1 MAMKK
6 AWLLVA
12 SLMFALPAHAQ
23 KTEEITYLLPAPP
36 FLPAFAPWM
45 LAQQRGYF
53 TQEGLKVNF
62 VTAKGGVDAAVQVG
76 AGNAPVG
83 GAIGD
88 TPIIARAQGVPV
100 KAVALLGGR
109 ALAHLVVH
117 DGKGI
122 GGPKDLKG
130 RTVSVMAYQ
139 DTTYYVLLGML
150 ASAGLTKN
158 DVNAQAAGPTG
169 VWQLFAAG
177 KADAMSAV
185 PEWIANA
192 RDAGA
197 KVKVYESDQHFNSM
211 AQVIIASE
219 RTIKERPE
227 LVRKVVRATL
237 KGLND
242 IMQNPKAAIGDYI
255 VAVPQYKG
263 REAYVEEVFGLY
275 NSLVY
280 PGQKQ
285 LGVIDPARLA
295 ALQKFYVQQGI
306 VRQETPIND
315 LYTNEFVQ

>member
-1 MAMKK
+1 
-6 AWLLVA
+6 
-12 SLMFALPAHAQ
+12 
-23 KTEEITYLLPAPP
+23 
-36 FLPAFAPWM
+36 
-45 LAQQRGYF
+45 
-53 TQEGLKVNF
+53 
-62 VTAKGGVDAAVQVG
+62 
-76 AGNAPVG
+76 
-83 GAIGD
+83 
-88 TPIIARAQGVPV
+88 
-100 KAVALLGGR
+100 
-109 ALAHLVVH
+109 
-117 DGKGI
+117 
-122 GGPKDLKG
+122 
-130 RTVSVMAYQ
+130 MAYQ

-150 ASAGLTKN
+150 ASAGLNKN

-242 IMQNPKAAIGDYI
+242 IMQNPKAAVGDYI

-285 LGVIDPARLA
+285 LGIIDESRLA

-306 VRQETPIND
+306 VRQETPLKD

>member
-1 MAMKK
+1 MKK
-6 AWLLVA
+6 ALLLLA
-12 SLMFALPAHAQ
+12 LAIALPVQAQ
-23 KTEEITYLLPAPP
+23 TEEITYLLPAPS
-36 FLPAFAPWM
+36 FLPAFAPWL

-53 TQEGLKVNF
+53 AQEGLKVNF
-62 VTAKGGVDAAVQVG
+62 VTAKGGVDCAVQVG
-76 AGNAPVG
+76 AGNAPIG

-117 DGKGI
+117 EGRGI
-122 GGPKDLKG
+122 NSPKDLKG

-139 DTTYYVLLGML
+139 DTTYYVLLGMM
-150 ASAGLTKN
+150 AAAGLGKS
-158 DVNAQAAGPTG
+158 DVDAQAAGPAG

-177 KADAMSAV
+177 KTDAMSAV

-192 RDAGA
+192 RGAGA
-197 KVKVYESDQHFNSM
+197 KIKIYESDQSFNSM

-219 RTIKERPE
+219 DTIKKRPE

-237 KGLND
+237 KGVRD
-242 IMQNPKAAIGDYI
+242 IMTNPKGAIADYI
-255 VAVPQYKG
+255 AAVPQYKG
-263 REAYVEEVFGLY
+263 KEAYIEEVFNLY
-275 NSLVY
+275 NTLVY
-280 PGQKQ
+280 PGQKT

-295 ALQKFYVQQGI
+295 SLQKFYVQQGI
-306 VRQETPIND
+306 VQKETPLGD

>member
-1 MAMKK
+1 MKRMILFLLLAISFSVK
-6 AWLLVA
+6 A
-12 SLMFALPAHAQ
+12 Q
-23 KTEEITYLLPAPP
+23 TEEITYLLPAPP

-53 TQEGLKVNF
+53 AQEGLKVNF
-62 VTAKGGVDAAVQVG
+62 VTAKGGVDCAVQVG
-76 AGNAPVG
+76 AGNAPIG

-122 GGPKDLKG
+122 NGPRDLKG

-150 ASAGLTKN
+150 ASAGLNKS
-158 DVNAQAAGPTG
+158 DVDAQAAGPAG

-177 KADAMSAV
+177 KTDAMSAV

-192 RDAGA
+192 RAAG
-197 KVKVYESDQHFNSM
+197 VKLKIYESDQYFNSM
-211 AQVIIASE
+211 AQVVIASE
-219 RTIKERPE
+219 KTIKERPD

-237 KGLND
+237 KGVRD
-242 IMQNPKAAIGDYI
+242 IMTNPKAVIADYLA
-255 VAVPQYKG
+255 AVPQYKG
-263 REAYVEEVFGLY
+263 REAYIEEVFGLY
-275 NSLVY
+275 NTLVY
-280 PGQKQ
+280 PGQPS
-285 LGVIDPARLA
+285 LGVIDPARMS
-295 ALQKFYVQQGI
+295 ALQKFYFQQGI
-306 VRQETPIND
+306 VQKETPVGE
-315 LYTNEFVQ
+315 LYTNDFVQ

>member
-1 MAMKK
+1 MRKFCA
-6 AWLLVA
+6 V
-12 SLMFALPAHAQ
+12 FALLISSNSFSQ
-23 KTEEITYLLPAPP
+23 EEITYLLPAPA

-53 TQEGLKVNF
+53 AQEGLKVNF
-62 VTAKGGVDAAVQVG
+62 VAAKGGVDAAVQVG

-117 DGKGI
+117 DGRGI

-130 RTVSVMAYQ
+130 RTVSVMAFQ
-139 DTTYYVLLGML
+139 DTTYYVLLGMI
-150 ASAGLTKN
+150 AAAGLSKN
-158 DVNAQAAGPTG
+158 DIEAQAAGPAG

-177 KADAMSAV
+177 KTDAMSAV

-192 RDAGA
+192 RAAGA
-197 KVKVYESDQHFNSM
+197 KFKIYESDQYFNSM
-211 AQVIIASE
+211 AQVVIASE
-219 RTIKERPE
+219 DTIRKRPD

-237 KGLND
+237 KGVRD
-242 IMQNPKAAIGDYI
+242 IMTNPKGAVADY
-255 VAVPQYKG
+255 VAAVPQYKG
-263 REAYVEEVFGLY
+263 KEAYIEEVFGLY
-275 NSLVY
+275 NTLVY
-280 PGQKQ
+280 PGQKT
-285 LGVIDPARLA
+285 LGIIDPARMA
-295 ALQKFYVQQGI
+295 ALQKFYFQQGI
-306 VRQETPIND
+306 VQKETPIGD

>member
-1 MAMKK
+1 MRKT
-6 AWLLVA
+6 LLLLA
-12 SLMFALPAHAQ
+12 LAIALPVQAQ
-23 KTEEITYLLPAPP
+23 TEEITYLLPAPS

-53 TQEGLKVNF
+53 AQEGLKVNF
-62 VTAKGGVDAAVQVG
+62 VTAKGGVDCAVQVG
-76 AGNAPVG
+76 AGNAPIG

-117 DGKGI
+117 EGRGI
-122 GGPKDLKG
+122 NSPKDLKG

-150 ASAGLTKN
+150 AAAGLGKN
-158 DVNAQAAGPTG
+158 DVDAQAAGPAG

-177 KADAMSAV
+177 KTDAMSAV

-192 RDAGA
+192 RGAGA
-197 KVKVYESDQHFNSM
+197 KIKIYESDQSFNSM
-211 AQVIIASE
+211 AQVIIASDD
-219 RTIKERPE
+219 TIKKRPE

-237 KGLND
+237 KGVRD
-242 IMQNPKAAIGDYI
+242 IMTNPKGAIADYI
-255 VAVPQYKG
+255 AAVPQYKG
-263 REAYVEEVFGLY
+263 KEAYIEEVFNLY
-275 NSLVY
+275 NTLVY
-280 PGQKQ
+280 PGQKT

-295 ALQKFYVQQGI
+295 TLQKFYVQQGI
-306 VRQETPIND
+306 VHKETPLGD

>member
-1 MAMKK
+1 MKK
-6 AWLLVA
+6 ILAALALLISGSAVA
-12 SLMFALPAHAQ
+12 Q
-23 KTEEITYLLPAPP
+23 EEITYLLPAPA

-53 TQEGLKVNF
+53 AQEGLKVSF
-62 VTAKGGVDAAVQVG
+62 VIAKGGVDCAVQVG
-76 AGNAPVG
+76 AGNAPIG

-109 ALAHLVVH
+109 ALAHLAVH
-117 DGKGI
+117 EGKGI
-122 GGPKDLKG
+122 NSPKDLKG

-150 ASAGLTKN
+150 AAAGLQKG
-158 DVNAQAAGPTG
+158 DVDAQAAGPAG

-177 KADAMSAV
+177 KTDAMSAV

-192 RDAGA
+192 RAAGA
-197 KVKVYESDQHFNSM
+197 KVKIYESDQSFNSM
-211 AQVIIASE
+211 AQVVIASE
-219 RTIKERPE
+219 DTIRKRPD

-237 KGLND
+237 KGVRD
-242 IMQNPKAAIGDYI
+242 IMTNPKGAVADY
-255 VAVPQYKG
+255 VAAVPQYKG
-263 REAYVEEVFGLY
+263 KEPYIEEVFGLY
-275 NSLVY
+275 NTLVY
-280 PGQKQ
+280 PGQKT
-285 LGVIDPARLA
+285 LGIIDPARMA

-306 VRQETPIND
+306 VQKETPIGD

>member
-1 MAMKK
+1 MRKLFA
-6 AWLLVA
+6 V
-12 SLMFALPAHAQ
+12 FALALSGNAVSQ
-23 KTEEITYLLPAPP
+23 TQEITYMLPAPG

-53 TQEGLKVNF
+53 QQEGLKVNF

-109 ALAHLVVH
+109 ALAHLAVH

-122 GGPKDLKG
+122 NGPKDLKG

-139 DTTYYVLLGML
+139 DTTYYVLLGMM
-150 ASAGLTKN
+150 ASAGLKKN
-158 DVNAQAAGPTG
+158 DVDAQAAGPAG

-177 KADAMSAV
+177 KTDAMSAV
-185 PEWIANA
+185 PEWIVNA
-192 RDAGA
+192 KGAGA

-211 AQVIIASE
+211 AQVVIASE
-219 RTIKERPE
+219 KTIKENPE

-237 KGLND
+237 KGLRD
-242 IMQNPKAAIGDYI
+242 IMQNPKAVIPDY
-255 VAVPQYKG
+255 VAAVPQYKG
-263 REAYVEEVFGLY
+263 KEAYIEEVLTLY
-275 NSLVY
+275 NQLVY
-280 PGQKQ
+280 PGQKT

-295 ALQKFYVQQGI
+295 QLQKFYVSQGI
-306 VRQETPIND
+306 VSKEAPVGE
-315 LYTNEFVQ
+315 LYTNDFVQ

>member
-1 MAMKK
+1 MKK
-6 AWLLVA
+6 FLGL
-12 SLMFALPAHAQ
+12 FAFLFSVNSFSQ
-23 KTEEITYLLPAPP
+23 ETITYLLPAPG

-53 TQEGLKVNF
+53 AQEGLKVNF
-62 VTAKGGVDAAVQVG
+62 VTAKGGVDCAVQVG
-76 AGNAPVG
+76 AGNAPIG

-109 ALAHLVVH
+109 ALAHLAVH

-122 GGPKDLKG
+122 NTPKDLKG

-150 ASAGLTKN
+150 AAAGLGKN
-158 DVNAQAAGPTG
+158 DVDAQAAGPAG

-177 KADAMSAV
+177 KTDAMSAV

-192 RDAGA
+192 RAAGA
-197 KVKVYESDQHFNSM
+197 KVKIYESDQSFNSM
-211 AQVIIASE
+211 AQVVIASE
-219 RTIKERPE
+219 DTIRKRPD

-237 KGLND
+237 KGVRD
-242 IMQNPKAAIGDYI
+242 IMTNPKGAVADYI
-255 VAVPQYKG
+255 AAVPQHKG
-263 REAYVEEVFGLY
+263 KEAYVEEVFGLY
-275 NSLVY
+275 NTLVY
-280 PGQKQ
+280 PGQKT
-285 LGVIDPARLA
+285 LGIIDPARMA

-306 VRQETPIND
+306 VQKETPIGD

>member
-1 MAMKK
+1 MKK
-6 AWLLVA
+6 AWLLIA
-12 SLMFALPAHAQ
+12 SLIVALPVQAQ
-23 KTEEITYLLPAPP
+23 KVEEITYLLPAPA

-53 TQEGLKVNF
+53 AQEGLKVKF
-62 VTAKGGVDAAVQVG
+62 VTAKGGVDCAVQVG
-76 AGNAPVG
+76 AGNAPIG

-88 TPIIARAQGVPV
+88 TPIIARAQGVPI

-109 ALAHLVVH
+109 ALAHLAVH
-117 DGKGI
+117 EGKGI
-122 GGPKDLKG
+122 NGPKDLKG

-150 ASAGLTKN
+150 AAAGLTKN
-158 DVNAQAAGPTG
+158 DVDAQAAGPAG

-177 KADAMSAV
+177 KTDAMSAV

-192 RDAGA
+192 RGAGA
-197 KVKVYESDQHFNSM
+197 KVKVYESDETFNSM

-219 RTIKERPE
+219 KTIKEQPE

-237 KGLND
+237 KGLKD
-242 IMQNPKAAIGDYI
+242 IMQNPNGAIADYI
-255 VAVPQYKG
+255 AAVPQYKG

-275 NSLVY
+275 NKLVY
-280 PGQKQ
+280 PGQKK
-285 LGVIDPARLA
+285 LGVIDESRLA
-295 ALQKFYVQQGI
+295 ALQKFYVQQNI
-306 VRQETPIND
+306 VRQETPLKD

>member
-1 MAMKK
+1 MKTTALLMA
-6 AWLLVA
+6 LVLSFSA
-12 SLMFALPAHAQ
+12 RAQ
-23 KTEEITYLLPAPP
+23 TEEITYLLPAPA

-53 TQEGLKVNF
+53 AQEGLKVNF

-76 AGNAPVG
+76 AGNAPIG

-122 GGPKDLKG
+122 NSPKDLKG

-150 ASAGLTKN
+150 AAAGLGKN
-158 DVNAQAAGPTG
+158 DVEAQAAGPSG

-177 KADAMSAV
+177 KTDAMSAV

-192 RDAGA
+192 RGAGA
-197 KVKVYESDQHFNSM
+197 KIKIYESDHSFNSM
-211 AQVIIASE
+211 AQVVIASE
-219 RTIKERPE
+219 DTIKKRPD

-237 KGLND
+237 KGVRD
-242 IMQNPKAAIGDYI
+242 IMTNPKDAVADYI
-255 VAVPQYKG
+255 AAVPQHKG
-263 REAYVEEVFGLY
+263 KEAYIEEVFGLY
-275 NSLVY
+275 NTLVY
-280 PGQKQ
+280 PGQKT
-285 LGVIDPARLA
+285 LGIIDPARMA

-306 VRQETPIND
+306 VQKETPIGD

>member
-1 MAMKK
+1 MNHNIKRA
-6 AWLLVA
+6 AVLLSLLVPL
-12 SLMFALPAHAQ
+12 SVKAQ
-23 KTEEITYLLPAPP
+23 TQEITYLLPAPG

-53 TQEGLKVNF
+53 QQEGLKVNF

-109 ALAHLVVH
+109 ALAHLAVH

-122 GGPKDLKG
+122 NGPKDLKG

-139 DTTYYVLLGML
+139 DTTYYVLLGMM
-150 ASAGLTKN
+150 ASAGLKKN
-158 DVNAQAAGPTG
+158 DVDAQAAGPAG

-177 KADAMSAV
+177 KTDAMSAV
-185 PEWIANA
+185 PEWIVNA
-192 RDAGA
+192 KGAGA

-211 AQVIIASE
+211 AQIVIASE
-219 RTIKERPE
+219 KTIKENPE

-237 KGLND
+237 KGLRD
-242 IMQNPKAAIGDYI
+242 IMQNPKAVIPDY
-255 VAVPQYKG
+255 VAAVPQYKG
-263 REAYVEEVFGLY
+263 KEAYIEEVLGLY
-275 NSLVY
+275 NQLVY
-280 PGQKQ
+280 PGQKT

-295 ALQKFYVQQGI
+295 QLQKFYVSQGI
-306 VRQETPIND
+306 VSKEAPIGD

>member
-1 MAMKK
+1 MKK
-6 AWLLVA
+6 AWLLIA
-12 SLMFALPAHAQ
+12 SLTFALPVQAQ
-23 KTEEITYLLPAPP
+23 KLEEITYLLPAPA

-53 TQEGLKVNF
+53 AQEGLKVNF
-62 VTAKGGVDAAVQVG
+62 VTAKGGVDCAVQVG
-76 AGNAPVG
+76 AGNAPIG

-109 ALAHLVVH
+109 ALAHLAVH
-117 DGKGI
+117 EGKGI
-122 GGPKDLKG
+122 NGPKDLKG
-130 RTVSVMAYQ
+130 KTVSVMAYQ

-150 ASAGLTKN
+150 AAAGLTKN
-158 DVNAQAAGPTG
+158 DVDAQAAGPAG

-177 KADAMSAV
+177 KTDAMSAV

-192 RDAGA
+192 RGTGA
-197 KVKVYESDQHFNSM
+197 KVKVYESDETFNSM

-219 RTIKERPE
+219 KTIKERPE

-242 IMQNPKAAIGDYI
+242 IMQNPKGAVGDYI
-255 VAVPQYKG
+255 AAVPQYKG

-275 NSLVY
+275 NKLVY
-280 PGQKQ
+280 PGQKK
-285 LGVIDPARLA
+285 LGVIDESRLA
-295 ALQKFYVQQGI
+295 ALQKFYVQQNI
-306 VRQETPIND
+306 VRQETPLKD

>member
-1 MAMKK
+1 MRK
-6 AWLLVA
+6 ALLLA
-12 SLMFALPAHAQ
+12 SLLFALPVQAQ
-23 KTEEITYLLPAPP
+23 QAEEVTYLLPAPA

-53 TQEGLKVNF
+53 AQEGLKVNF
-62 VTAKGGVDAAVQVG
+62 VTAKGGVDCAVQVG
-76 AGNAPVG
+76 AGNAPIG

-88 TPIIARAQGVPV
+88 TPIIARAQGVPI

-117 DGKGI
+117 EGKGI
-122 GGPKDLKG
+122 NGPRDLKG

-139 DTTYYVLLGML
+139 DTTYYVLLGMM
-150 ASAGLTKN
+150 ASAGLNKN
-158 DVNAQAAGPTG
+158 DVDAQAAGPTG

-192 RDAGA
+192 RGAGA
-197 KVKVYESDQHFNSM
+197 KVKIYESDQHFNSM

-219 RTIKERPE
+219 KTIRERPE

-237 KGLND
+237 KGLRD
-242 IMQNPKAAIGDYI
+242 IMTNPKAAVADYI
-255 VAVPQYKG
+255 AAVPQYKG

-275 NSLVY
+275 NTLVY
-280 PGQKQ
+280 PGQQ
-285 LGVIDPARLA
+285 TLGVIDPARLA

-306 VRQETPIND
+306 VRQETPLND
-315 LYTNEFVQ
+315 LYTNDFLK

>member
-1 MAMKK
+1 MKK
-6 AWLLVA
+6 ALLFLALVA
-12 SLMFALPAHAQ
+12 SFPLPVQAQ
-23 KTEEITYLLPAPP
+23 TEEITYLLPAPS

-53 TQEGLKVNF
+53 AQEGLKVNF
-62 VTAKGGVDAAVQVG
+62 VSAKGGVDCAVQVG
-76 AGNAPVG
+76 AGNAPIG

-117 DGKGI
+117 EGRGI
-122 GGPKDLKG
+122 NGPKDLKG

-139 DTTYYVLLGML
+139 DTTYYVLLGMM
-150 ASAGLTKN
+150 AAAGLGKS
-158 DVNAQAAGPTG
+158 DVDAQAAGPAG

-177 KADAMSAV
+177 KTDAMSAV

-192 RDAGA
+192 RGAGA
-197 KVKVYESDQHFNSM
+197 KIKIYESDQSFNSM
-211 AQVIIASE
+211 AQVIIASDD
-219 RTIKERPE
+219 TIKKRPE

-237 KGLND
+237 KGVRD
-242 IMQNPKAAIGDYI
+242 IMTNPKGAIADYI
-255 VAVPQYKG
+255 AAVPQYKG
-263 REAYVEEVFGLY
+263 KEAYIEEVFNLY
-275 NSLVY
+275 NTLVY
-280 PGQKQ
+280 PGQKT

-295 ALQKFYVQQGI
+295 TLQKFYVQQGI
-306 VRQETPIND
+306 VQKETPLGD

>member
-1 MAMKK
+1 MKRMILFLLLAISFSVK
-6 AWLLVA
+6 A
-12 SLMFALPAHAQ
+12 Q
-23 KTEEITYLLPAPP
+23 TEEITYLLPAPP

-53 TQEGLKVNF
+53 AQEGLKVNF
-62 VTAKGGVDAAVQVG
+62 VTAKGGVDCAVQVG
-76 AGNAPVG
+76 AGNAPIG

-122 GGPKDLKG
+122 NGPRDLKG

-150 ASAGLTKN
+150 ASAGLNKS
-158 DVNAQAAGPTG
+158 DVDAQAAGPAG

-177 KADAMSAV
+177 KTDAMSAV

-192 RDAGA
+192 RAAG
-197 KVKVYESDQHFNSM
+197 VKLKIYESDQYFNSM
-211 AQVIIASE
+211 AQVVIASE
-219 RTIKERPE
+219 KTIKERPD

-237 KGLND
+237 KGVRD
-242 IMQNPKAAIGDYI
+242 IMTNPKAVIADYLA
-255 VAVPQYKG
+255 AVPQYKG
-263 REAYVEEVFGLY
+263 REAYIEEVFGLY
-275 NSLVY
+275 NTLVY
-280 PGQKQ
+280 PGQPT
-285 LGVIDPARLA
+285 LGVIDPARMS
-295 ALQKFYVQQGI
+295 ALQKFYFQQGI
-306 VRQETPIND
+306 VQKETPVGE
-315 LYTNEFVQ
+315 LYTNDFVQ

>member
-1 MAMKK
+1 MKK
-6 AWLLVA
+6 ALLLLA
-12 SLMFALPAHAQ
+12 LAIALPVQAQ
-23 KTEEITYLLPAPP
+23 TEEITYLLPAPS
-36 FLPAFAPWM
+36 FLPAFAPWL

-53 TQEGLKVNF
+53 AQEGLKVNF
-62 VTAKGGVDAAVQVG
+62 VTAKGGVDCAVQVG
-76 AGNAPVG
+76 AGNAPIG

-117 DGKGI
+117 EGRGI
-122 GGPKDLKG
+122 NGPKDLKG

-150 ASAGLTKN
+150 AAAGLGKN
-158 DVNAQAAGPTG
+158 DVDAQAAGPAG

-177 KADAMSAV
+177 KTDAMSAV

-192 RDAGA
+192 RGAGA
-197 KVKVYESDQHFNSM
+197 KIKIYESDQSFNSM
-211 AQVIIASE
+211 AQVIIASDD
-219 RTIKERPE
+219 TIKKRPE

-237 KGLND
+237 KGVRD
-242 IMQNPKAAIGDYI
+242 IMTNPKGAIADYI
-255 VAVPQYKG
+255 AAVPQYKG
-263 REAYVEEVFGLY
+263 KEAYIEEVFNLY
-275 NSLVY
+275 NTLVY
-280 PGQKQ
+280 PGQKT

-295 ALQKFYVQQGI
+295 SLQKFYVQQGI
-306 VRQETPIND
+306 VQKETPLGD

>member
-1 MAMKK
+1 MKK
-6 AWLLVA
+6 ALL
-12 SLMFALPAHAQ
+12 LLALAVSFPFPVQAQ
-23 KTEEITYLLPAPP
+23 TEEITYLLPAPS
-36 FLPAFAPWM
+36 FLPAFAPWL

-53 TQEGLKVNF
+53 AQEGLKVNF
-62 VTAKGGVDAAVQVG
+62 VTAKGGVDCAVQVG
-76 AGNAPVG
+76 AGNAPIG

-117 DGKGI
+117 EGRGI
-122 GGPKDLKG
+122 NGPKDLKG

-150 ASAGLTKN
+150 AAAGLGKN
-158 DVNAQAAGPTG
+158 DVDAQAAGPAG

-177 KADAMSAV
+177 KTDAMSAV

-192 RDAGA
+192 RGAGA
-197 KVKVYESDQHFNSM
+197 KIKIYESDQSFNSM
-211 AQVIIASE
+211 AQVIIVSDD
-219 RTIKERPE
+219 TIKKRPE

-237 KGLND
+237 KGVRD
-242 IMQNPKAAIGDYI
+242 IMTNPKGAIADYI
-255 VAVPQYKG
+255 AAVPQYKG
-263 REAYVEEVFGLY
+263 KEAYIEEVFNLY
-275 NSLVY
+275 NTLVY
-280 PGQKQ
+280 PGQKT

-295 ALQKFYVQQGI
+295 SLQKFYVQQGI
-306 VRQETPIND
+306 VQKETPLGD

>member
-1 MAMKK
+1 MKK
-6 AWLLVA
+6 ALLLA
-12 SLMFALPAHAQ
+12 SLLFALPVHAQ
-23 KTEEITYLLPAPP
+23 QTEEITYLLPAPA

-53 TQEGLKVNF
+53 AQEGLKVNF
-62 VTAKGGVDAAVQVG
+62 MAAKGGVDCAVQVG
-76 AGNAPVG
+76 AGNAPLG

-117 DGKGI
+117 EGKGI
-122 GGPKDLKG
+122 NGPRDLKG

-139 DTTYYVLLGML
+139 DTTYYVLLGMM
-150 ASAGLTKN
+150 ASAGLNKN
-158 DVNAQAAGPTG
+158 DVDAQAAGPTG

-192 RDAGA
+192 RGAGA
-197 KVKVYESDQHFNSM
+197 KIKIYESDQHFNSM

-219 RTIKERPE
+219 RTIRERPE

-237 KGLND
+237 KGVRD
-242 IMQNPKAAIGDYI
+242 IMTNHKAAVADYI
-255 VAVPQYKG
+255 AAVPQYKG

-275 NSLVY
+275 NTLVY
-280 PGQKQ
+280 PGQQ
-285 LGVIDPARLA
+285 TLGVIDPVRLA

-306 VRQETPIND
+306 VRQETPLND
-315 LYTNEFVQ
+315 LYTNDFLK